1 MTDHSN
7 DSRGSRPTRDARDTR
22 DSRGPRTSSDRDAR
36 DSRGP
41 RTPRDRDARDTRDSR
56 GPRPPRD
63 RDARDS
69 RGRDDAPQRR
79 PLRETVCEIDRDI
92 MGLLLRRHNI
102 LTRMRGDKSRL
113 DSAEEKMLRES
124 WEAAV
129 ARVSR
134 DARLSGHFFSLMQEI
149 EFLPRP
155 MGERLVERTEGSEN
169 GGGRDGD
176 APAVQEGPD
185 KRIAF
190 NLAPPAKP
198 VRLRMQAP
206 LACRAT
212 RAWLMLAAATGQPL
226 RLTPCLMNDPIVDC
240 VKMLIQ
246 VGASLTREDDGVTA
260 RPAVALAAPDKV
272 FYVGDS
278 AWNFY
283 LLLGHYLGRPS
294 RAKIMGES
302 SLKLAD
308 LSSVRHFLPIMGA
321 RLVHVVP
328 KSDGLPARLECSGII
343 PDSVVMPVDTP
354 AELAEGI
361 LLAAPGYE
369 HSLAMDLTNHP
380 AQKTILGRTL
390 PILRAAGA
398 EVSVEGGVV
407 HVHPTTLEIPAQPEL
422 PMEPELGLFLLALP
436 LALGGETNLSGQWPQ
451 WPNAEAG
458 WKLLHSLG
466 LDLQQHNGKDGSEV
480 KATCADP
487 IKSFNLAAL
496 PANLPADWAP
506 LAVALAACAALRGE
520 RPTLPELPQ
529 GTDSHEVESFL
540 NALGL
545 EQNTEGRLCKNEQ
558 SGIRPGWNAPS
569 PVWAMAFALAA
580 CAKQHQKLGNPGV
593 MTGLYPAFWALYNSL
608 PEPQPR
614 RAVEA
619 APAAPAR
626 RRIIT
631 TSVAVPPEM
640 KEDEDY

>member
-7 DSRGSRPTRDARDTR
+7 DSRGSRPTRDARD
-22 DSRGPRTSSDRDAR
+22 SR

-41 RTPRDRDARDTRDSR
+41 RTPRDARDSRDSR
-56 GPRPPRD
+56 GPRPHRD
-63 RDARDS
+63 ARDARDS

-92 MGLLLRRHNI
+92 LRLLLRRHNI

-124 WEAAV
+124 WEGAV
-129 ARVSR
+129 ARISR
-134 DARLSGHFFSLMQEI
+134 DARLSGHFFSLMQEV

-155 MGERLVERTEGSEN
+155 LGERLAENAEGSEN
-169 GGGRDGD
+169 GGGRDGE

-212 RAWLMLAAATGQPL
+212 RAWLMLAAATGQPT

-272 FYVGDS
+272 LYVGDS

-294 RAKIMGES
+294 RAKFMGDS

-308 LSSVRHFLPIMGA
+308 LSAVRHFLPIMGA

-343 PDSVVMPVDTP
+343 PDSVVMPADTP

-369 HSLAMDLTNHP
+369 HSLMMDLTNHP
-380 AQKTILGRTL
+380 AQKTILARTL

-398 EVSVEGGVV
+398 EVGVEGGVV
-407 HVHPTTLEIPAQPEL
+407 RIHPTKLEIPAQPDL
-422 PMEPELGLFLLALP
+422 PMEPELALFLLALP
-436 LALGGETNLSGQWPQ
+436 LALGGETSLAGQWPQ
-451 WPNAEAG
+451 WPGAEAG

-466 LDLQQHNGKDGSEV
+466 LDLQQQKGKDGNEI
-480 KATCADP
+480 KAASAAP
-487 IKSFNLAAL
+487 IKNFSLAAL
-496 PANLPADWAP
+496 PTDLPADWAP
-506 LAVALAACAALRGE
+506 LAVGLAACSALRGGQ
-520 RPTLPELPQ
+520 PTLPVLPQ
-529 GTDSHEVESFL
+529 GTDTYEVESFL

-545 EQNTEGRLCKNEQ
+545 EQDNEGRLCKNEQ
-558 SGIRPGWNAPS
+558 SGVKAGWNAPS

-593 MTGLYPAFWALYNSL
+593 MTGLYPAFWVLYNSL

-614 RAVEA
+614 RAAAES

-631 TSVAVPPEM
+631 ASVAVPPEL
-640 KEDEDY
+640 KDEDDY

>member
-7 DSRGSRPTRDARDTR
+7 DSRGSRPARDARD
-22 DSRGPRTSSDRDAR
+22 SR

-41 RTPRDRDARDTRDSR
+41 RTPRDARDSRDSR
-56 GPRPPRD
+56 GPRPHRD
-63 RDARDS
+63 ARDARDS
-69 RGRDDAPQRR
+69 RGRDDGTQRR

-92 MGLLLRRHNI
+92 LRLLLRRHNI

-124 WEAAV
+124 WEGAV
-129 ARVSR
+129 ARISR
-134 DARLSGHFFSLMQEI
+134 DARLSGHFFSLMQEV

-155 MGERLVERTEGSEN
+155 LGERLVEAAEGSEN
-169 GGGRDGD
+169 GAGRDGE
-176 APAVQEGPD
+176 APAAQEGPD

-212 RAWLMLAAATGQPL
+212 RAWLMLAAATGQPT
-226 RLTPCLMNDPIVDC
+226 RLNPCLMNDPIVDC

-294 RAKIMGES
+294 RAKFMGES

-308 LSSVRHFLPIMGA
+308 LSAVRHFLPVMGA

-343 PDSVVMPVDTP
+343 PDSVVMPADTP

-369 HSLAMDLTNHP
+369 HSLMMDLTNHP
-380 AQKTILGRTL
+380 AQKTILARTL
-390 PILRAAGA
+390 PILRTAGA

-407 HVHPTTLEIPAQPEL
+407 RIHPTKLEIPAQPEL
-422 PMEPELGLFLLALP
+422 PMEPELALFLLALP
-436 LALGGETNLSGQWPQ
+436 LALGGETSLAGQWPQ

-466 LDLQQHNGKDGSEV
+466 LDLQQYNGKDGNEV
-480 KATCADP
+480 KAASAAPLKDF
-487 IKSFNLAAL
+487 SLAAL
-496 PANLPADWAP
+496 PADLPADWAP
-506 LAVALAACAALRGE
+506 LAVGLAACSALRGGQ
-520 RPTLPELPQ
+520 PTLPELPQ
-529 GTDSHEVESFL
+529 GTDPYEVESFL

-545 EQNTEGRLCKNEQ
+545 EQTNESRLCKNEQ
-558 SGIRPGWNAPS
+558 SGVKAGWNAPS
-569 PVWAMAFALAA
+569 PAWAMAFSLAA

-593 MTGLYPAFWALYNSL
+593 MTGLFPAFWVLYNSL

-614 RAVEA
+614 RAAAEA
-619 APAAPAR
+619 APTAPPR

-631 TSVAVPPEM
+631 ASVAVPPEL
-640 KEDEDY
+640 KEEDDY

>member
-7 DSRGSRPTRDARDTR
+7 DSRGSRPTRDARD
-22 DSRGPRTSSDRDAR
+22 SR

-41 RTPRDRDARDTRDSR
+41 RTPRDARDSRDSR
-56 GPRPPRD
+56 GSRPHRD
-63 RDARDS
+63 ARDARDS

-92 MGLLLRRHNI
+92 LRLLLRRHNI

-124 WEAAV
+124 WEGAV
-129 ARVSR
+129 ARISR
-134 DARLSGHFFSLMQEI
+134 DARLSGHFFSLMQEV

-155 MGERLVERTEGSEN
+155 LGERLAENAEGSEN
-169 GGGRDGD
+169 GGGRDGE

-212 RAWLMLAAATGQPL
+212 RAWLMLAAATGQPT

-272 FYVGDS
+272 LYVGDS

-294 RAKIMGES
+294 RAKFMGES

-308 LSSVRHFLPIMGA
+308 LSAVRHFLPIMGA

-343 PDSVVMPVDTP
+343 PDSVVMPADTP

-369 HSLAMDLTNHP
+369 HSLMMDLTNHP
-380 AQKTILGRTL
+380 AQKTILARTL

-398 EVSVEGGVV
+398 EVGVEGGVV
-407 HVHPTTLEIPAQPEL
+407 RIHPTKLEIPAQPDL
-422 PMEPELGLFLLALP
+422 PMEPELALFLLALP
-436 LALGGETNLSGQWPQ
+436 LALGGETSLAGQWPQ
-451 WPNAEAG
+451 WPGAEAG

-466 LDLQQHNGKDGSEV
+466 LDLQQQKGKDGNEI
-480 KATCADP
+480 KAASAAP
-487 IKSFNLAAL
+487 IKNFSLAAL
-496 PANLPADWAP
+496 PTDLPADWAP
-506 LAVALAACAALRGE
+506 LAVGLAACSALRGGQ
-520 RPTLPELPQ
+520 PTLPVLPQ
-529 GTDSHEVESFL
+529 GTDTYEVESFL

-545 EQNTEGRLCKNEQ
+545 EQDNEGRLCKNEQ
-558 SGIRPGWNAPS
+558 SGVKAGWNAPS

-593 MTGLYPAFWALYNSL
+593 MTGLYPAFWVLYNSL

-614 RAVEA
+614 RAAAEA

-631 TSVAVPPEM
+631 ASVAVPPEL
-640 KEDEDY
+640 KDEDDY

>member
-7 DSRGSRPTRDARDTR
+7 DSRGSRPTRDARD
-22 DSRGPRTSSDRDAR
+22 SR

-41 RTPRDRDARDTRDSR
+41 RTPRDARDSRDSR
-56 GPRPPRD
+56 GPRPHRD
-63 RDARDS
+63 ARDARDS
-69 RGRDDAPQRR
+69 RGRDDGTQRR

-92 MGLLLRRHNI
+92 LRLLLRRHNI

-124 WEAAV
+124 WEGAV
-129 ARVSR
+129 ARISR
-134 DARLSGHFFSLMQEI
+134 DARLSGHFFSLMQEV

-155 MGERLVERTEGSEN
+155 LGERLVEAAEGSEN
-169 GGGRDGD
+169 GAGRDGE
-176 APAVQEGPD
+176 APAAQEGPD

-212 RAWLMLAAATGQPL
+212 RAWLMLAAVTGQPT
-226 RLTPCLMNDPIVDC
+226 RLSPCLMNDPIVDC

-294 RAKIMGES
+294 RAKFMGES

-308 LSSVRHFLPIMGA
+308 LSAVRHFLPTMGA

-343 PDSVVMPVDTP
+343 PDSVVMPADTP

-369 HSLAMDLTNHP
+369 HSLTMDLTNHP
-380 AQKTILGRTL
+380 AQKTILARTL
-390 PILRAAGA
+390 PILRTAGA

-407 HVHPTTLEIPAQPEL
+407 RIHPTQLAIPAQPEL
-422 PMEPELGLFLLALP
+422 PMEPELALFLLALP
-436 LALGGETNLSGQWPQ
+436 LALGGESTLAGQWPQ
-451 WPNAEAG
+451 WPSAEAG

-466 LDLQQHNGKDGSEV
+466 LDLQQQKGKDGNEV
-480 KATCADP
+480 KATSAAP
-487 IKSFNLAAL
+487 IKDFSLATL
-496 PANLPADWAP
+496 PADLPADWAP
-506 LAVALAACAALRGE
+506 LAVGLAACSALRGGQ
-520 RPTLPELPQ
+520 PALPELPQ
-529 GTDSHEVESFL
+529 GTDPYEVESFL

-545 EQNTEGRLCKNEQ
+545 EQTSEGRLCKNEQ
-558 SGIRPGWNAPS
+558 SGVKAGWNAPS
-569 PVWAMAFALAA
+569 PVWAMAFSLAA

-593 MTGLYPAFWALYNSL
+593 MTGLFPAFWVLYNSL

-614 RAVEA
+614 RAAAEA
-619 APAAPAR
+619 APAAPPR

-631 TSVAVPPEM
+631 ASVAVPPEL
-640 KEDEDY
+640 KEEDDY

>member
-7 DSRGSRPTRDARDTR
+7 DSRGSRPTRDARD
-22 DSRGPRTSSDRDAR
+22 SR

-41 RTPRDRDARDTRDSR
+41 RTPRDARDSRDSR
-56 GPRPPRD
+56 GPRPHRD
-63 RDARDS
+63 ARDARDS

-92 MGLLLRRHNI
+92 LRLLLRRHNI

-124 WEAAV
+124 WEGAV
-129 ARVSR
+129 ARISR
-134 DARLSGHFFSLMQEI
+134 DARLSGHFFSLMQEV

-155 MGERLVERTEGSEN
+155 LGERLAENAEGSEN
-169 GGGRDGD
+169 GGGRDGE

-212 RAWLMLAAATGQPL
+212 RAWLMLAAATGQPT

-272 FYVGDS
+272 LYVGDS

-294 RAKIMGES
+294 RAKFMGES

-308 LSSVRHFLPIMGA
+308 LSAVRHFLPIMGA

-343 PDSVVMPVDTP
+343 PDSVVMPADTP

-369 HSLAMDLTNHP
+369 HSLMMDLTNHP
-380 AQKTILGRTL
+380 AQKTILARTL

-398 EVSVEGGVV
+398 EVGVEGGVV
-407 HVHPTTLEIPAQPEL
+407 RIHPTKLEIPAQPDL
-422 PMEPELGLFLLALP
+422 PMEPELALFLLALP
-436 LALGGETNLSGQWPQ
+436 LALGGETSLAGQWPQ
-451 WPNAEAG
+451 WPGAEAG

-466 LDLQQHNGKDGSEV
+466 LDLQQQKGKDGNEI
-480 KATCADP
+480 KAASAAP
-487 IKSFNLAAL
+487 IKNFSLAAL
-496 PANLPADWAP
+496 PTDLPADWAP
-506 LAVALAACAALRGE
+506 LAVGLAACSALRGGQ
-520 RPTLPELPQ
+520 PTLPVLPQ
-529 GTDSHEVESFL
+529 GTDTYEVESFL

-545 EQNTEGRLCKNEQ
+545 EQDNEDRLCKNEQ
-558 SGIRPGWNAPS
+558 SGVKAGWNAPS

-593 MTGLYPAFWALYNSL
+593 MTGLYPAFWVLYNSL

-614 RAVEA
+614 RAAAES

-631 TSVAVPPEM
+631 ASVAVPPEL
-640 KEDEDY
+640 KDEDDD

>member
-7 DSRGSRPTRDARDTR
+7 DSRGSRPTRDARD
-22 DSRGPRTSSDRDAR
+22 SR

-41 RTPRDRDARDTRDSR
+41 RTPRDARDSRDSR
-56 GPRPPRD
+56 GPRPHRD
-63 RDARDS
+63 ARDARDS
-69 RGRDDAPQRR
+69 RGRDDGAQRR

-92 MGLLLRRHNI
+92 LRLLLRRHNI

-124 WEAAV
+124 WEGAV
-129 ARVSR
+129 ARISR
-134 DARLSGHFFSLMQEI
+134 DARLSGHFFSLMQEV

-155 MGERLVERTEGSEN
+155 LGERLAENAEGSEN
-169 GGGRDGD
+169 GGGRDGE

-212 RAWLMLAAATGQPL
+212 RAWLMLAAATGQPT

-272 FYVGDS
+272 LYVGDS

-294 RAKIMGES
+294 RAKFMGES

-308 LSSVRHFLPIMGA
+308 LSAVRHFLPIMGA

-343 PDSVVMPVDTP
+343 PDSVVMPADTP

-369 HSLAMDLTNHP
+369 HSLMMDLTNHP
-380 AQKTILGRTL
+380 AQKTILARTL

-398 EVSVEGGVV
+398 EVGVEGGVV
-407 HVHPTTLEIPAQPEL
+407 RIHPTKLEIPAQPDL
-422 PMEPELGLFLLALP
+422 PMEPELALFLLALP
-436 LALGGETNLSGQWPQ
+436 LALGGETSLAGQWPQ
-451 WPNAEAG
+451 WPGAEAG

-466 LDLQQHNGKDGSEV
+466 LDLQQQKGKDGNEI
-480 KATCADP
+480 KAASAAP
-487 IKSFNLAAL
+487 IKNFSLAAL
-496 PANLPADWAP
+496 PTDLPADWAP
-506 LAVALAACAALRGE
+506 LAVGLAACSALRGGQ
-520 RPTLPELPQ
+520 PTLPVLPQ
-529 GTDSHEVESFL
+529 GTDTYEVESFL

-545 EQNTEGRLCKNEQ
+545 EQDNEDRLCKNEQ
-558 SGIRPGWNAPS
+558 SGVKAGWNAPS

-593 MTGLYPAFWALYNSL
+593 MTGLYPAFWVLYNSL

-614 RAVEA
+614 RAAAES

-631 TSVAVPPEM
+631 ASVAVPPEL
-640 KEDEDY
+640 KDEDDY

>member
-7 DSRGSRPTRDARDTR
+7 DSRGSRPTRDARD
-22 DSRGPRTSSDRDAR
+22 SR

-41 RTPRDRDARDTRDSR
+41 RTPRDARDSRDSR
-56 GPRPPRD
+56 GPRPQRD
-63 RDARDS
+63 ARDARDS
-69 RGRDDAPQRR
+69 RGRDDGAQRR

-92 MGLLLRRHNI
+92 LRLLLRRHNI

-124 WEAAV
+124 WEGAV
-129 ARVSR
+129 ARISR
-134 DARLSGHFFSLMQEI
+134 DARLSGHFFSLMQEV

-155 MGERLVERTEGSEN
+155 LGERLVDAAEGSEN
-169 GGGRDGD
+169 GAGRDGA
-176 APAVQEGPD
+176 APAAQEGPD

-206 LACRAT
+206 LACHAT
-212 RAWLMLAAATGQPL
+212 RAWLMLAAATGQPT
-226 RLTPCLMNDPIVDC
+226 RLSPCLMNDPIVDC

-294 RAKIMGES
+294 RAKFMGES

-308 LSSVRHFLPIMGA
+308 LSAVRHFLPIMGA

-343 PDSVVMPVDTP
+343 PDSVVMPADTP

-369 HSLAMDLTNHP
+369 HSLMMDLTNHP
-380 AQKTILGRTL
+380 AQKTILARTL
-390 PILRAAGA
+390 PILRTAGA

-407 HVHPTTLEIPAQPEL
+407 RIHPTKLEIPAQPEL
-422 PMEPELGLFLLALP
+422 PMEPELALFLLALP
-436 LALGGETNLSGQWPQ
+436 LALGGETSLAGQWPQ

-466 LDLQQHNGKDGSEV
+466 LDLQQHNGKDGNEI
-480 KATCADP
+480 KAASAAPLKD
-487 IKSFNLAAL
+487 FNLATL
-496 PANLPADWAP
+496 PADLPADWAP
-506 LAVALAACAALRGE
+506 LAVGLAACSALRGGQ
-520 RPTLPELPQ
+520 PTLPELPQ
-529 GTDSHEVESFL
+529 GTDPYEVESFL

-545 EQNTEGRLCKNEQ
+545 EQTTEGRLCKNEQ
-558 SGIRPGWNAPS
+558 SGVKAGWNAPS
-569 PVWAMAFALAA
+569 PVWAMAFSLAA

-593 MTGLYPAFWALYNSL
+593 MTGLFPAFWVLYNSL

-614 RAVEA
+614 RAAAEA
-619 APAAPAR
+619 APAAPPR

-631 TSVAVPPEM
+631 ASVAVPPEL
-640 KEDEDY
+640 KEDDDY